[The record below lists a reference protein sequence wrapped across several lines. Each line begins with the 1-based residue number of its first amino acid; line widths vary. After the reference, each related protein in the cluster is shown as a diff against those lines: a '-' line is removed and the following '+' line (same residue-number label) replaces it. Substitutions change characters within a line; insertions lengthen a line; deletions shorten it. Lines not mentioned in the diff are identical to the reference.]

1 MIQSNDFEKFLKDEY
16 FQRADSASVLDL
28 YYGVSSGLRP
38 TLLLKSSS
46 RLRDLNSTKSM
57 NVILTY
63 NKDAAEWMLSF
74 VLMDNDLIS
83 VFVNFCNDMIS
94 AVRMFNNPTDALSFF
109 EKRYESWRKMLAA
122 GVTGYLSDFQIQG
135 LLGEFKF
142 LIEFMIPQ
150 FGVEEAVQ
158 SWIGPLKAAQ
168 DFVVRDTWYEVK
180 TISSRVEKVTI
191 SSLIQLDSQNIGN
204 LVIYRADKT
213 SVSDAKAVSLNMQF
227 KKLMVILHSFSELAH
242 SVQSWLLEIG
252 YTPSSYYDDK
262 VYSFKKRT
270 IYQVNSSFPALRRRD
285 IPNAII
291 SAKYDISVP
300 SLESYKRDEE

>member
-1 MIQSNDFEKFLKDEY
+1 MIRSKDFEKFLEDEY
-16 FQRADSASVLDL
+16 FQRADSDSVLDL

-46 RLRDLNSTKSM
+46 RLRALNSTKSI

-63 NKDAAEWMLSF
+63 NKDVAEWMLSF
-74 VLMDNDLIS
+74 ALMDNDLIG

-94 AVRMFNNPTDALSFF
+94 AARMFNNPTDALSFF

-142 LIEFMIPQ
+142 LIEFMIPK

-168 DFVVRDTWYEVK
+168 DFVMGDTWYEVK

-213 SVSDAKAVSLNMQF
+213 SVSDVKAVSLNMQF
-227 KKLMVILHSFSELAH
+227 KKLMIVLHRFPELAH
-242 SVQSWLLEIG
+242 SVQSWLLGIG

-270 IYQVNSSFPALRRRD
+270 FYQVNSSFPALRRRD

>member
-16 FQRADSASVLDL
+16 FQRADSASALDL

-57 NVILTY
+57 
-63 NKDAAEWMLSF
+63 DAAEWMLSF
-74 VLMDNDLIS
+74 VLMDNDLIG

-109 EKRYESWRKMLAA
+109 EKRYDSWRKMLAA

-142 LIEFMIPQ
+142 LIEFMIPK

-168 DFVVRDTWYEVK
+168 DFVVGDTWYEVK